1 VITSLGKL
9 STLEQRWL
17 GIGPSRL
24 VGRGVAPSVEG
35 ADSVGGRVR
44 AISFVWQVNKC
55 ITSVDIH
62 RDPLK
67 GVDFMNSDQIEG
79 TWKQLKGKI
88 KQRWGQLTDDQL
100 DIVSG
105 NWDRL
110 SGLIQTHYGEAKEEA
125 ERQVKEFREQY
136 ETERDIKAG
145 R

>member
-1 VITSLGKL
+1 LASAK
-9 STLEQRWL
+9 
-17 GIGPSRL
+17 PP
-24 VGRGVAPSVEG
+24 GRKGSWPLQSKARIPSVDG
-35 ADSVGGRVR
+35 FAPFHFVR
-44 AISFVWQVNKC
+44 PVNKC

-125 ERQVKEFREQY
+125 ERQVKEFRAQY
-136 ETERDIKAG
+136 ETERDIKTG

>member
-1 VITSLGKL
+1 
-9 STLEQRWL
+9 
-17 GIGPSRL
+17 
-24 VGRGVAPSVEG
+24 
-35 ADSVGGRVR
+35 
-44 AISFVWQVNKC
+44 
-55 ITSVDIH
+55 
-62 RDPLK
+62 
-67 GVDFMNSDQIEG
+67 MNSDQLEG

-110 SGLIQTHYGEAKEEA
+110 SGLIQTHYGEAKGEA
-125 ERQVKEFREQY
+125 ERQVKEFREQN